1 MVIFSQN
8 FKDVRQSSCLSGLW
22 WEIYSHF
29 SHHRPARNPSF
40 CWKASRSFSLSLV
53 FSSFAVMY
61 LGVVLF
67 AFILFGSADLESISM
82 YVFHQIWEIF
92 SRYFFKK
99 KKIFFFSPALVPFSY
114 SSWTQVTHTRPFSII
129 LPVFGAFFPLF
140 ILLCVCSLEWVI
152 STVPYLSPGS
162 RVPLSFPFCLLTS
175 LVNLLLHMLYFS
187 VLKFFS

>member
-99 KKIFFFSPALVPFSY
+99 KKFF
-114 SSWTQVTHTRPFSII
+114 
-129 LPVFGAFFPLF
+129 FFPLLWSLF
-140 ILLCVCSLEWVI
+140 PILLGLKLHTLDLSVLSSQSLGLFSPFLFFCVC
-152 STVPYLSPGS
+152 
-162 RVPLSFPFCLLTS
+162 
-175 LVNLLLHMLYFS
+175 
-187 VLKFFS
+187 VL